1 MKTVKLWDKNF
12 GLSYPASNIKS
23 DVDAMANQINKDLM
37 NEEPPLFLSILN
49 GSFIFTADLLRQIE
63 FPCQVSFIKM
73 ASYEGTNSTGSVN
86 ELIGLSEP
94 IGGRTVII
102 VEDIVDTG
110 ITLSKIIGQLEKLN
124 PKQIL
129 IAAFLFKPNA
139 YKGIR
144 KIDYIG
150 KSIPNDFIV
159 GYGLDY
165 DGLGRNL
172 PDIYTLI

>member
-37 NEEPPLFLSILN
+37 NEELPLFLSILN

>member
-1 MKTVKLWDKNF
+1 
-12 GLSYPASNIKS
+12 
-23 DVDAMANQINKDLM
+23 
-37 NEEPPLFLSILN
+37 
-49 GSFIFTADLLRQIE
+49 
-63 FPCQVSFIKM
+63 M